1 MRLTHRIMAVGTA
14 VGTAVAL
21 SAAMVG
27 CSSSKGSSSD
37 ASSSTQTTVL
47 TVYAAASLT
56 AGYDEMATAFEAEH
70 PGVDV
75 QFNYAGSQT
84 LVDQINQGAPAD
96 VLATANT
103 STMQKAVDAGTVGET
118 TEFATNVLTIITPAG
133 NPAGVTGLD
142 ASLDN
147 AQLVICAPEVPC
159 GSATQQLTEKLGVT
173 LNPVSEEQQV
183 TDVVGKVTSG
193 EATAGIV
200 YRTDAKE
207 AGDKVTEVPIA
218 SADQVVNH
226 YPIATVNE
234 SQHAELAQQ
243 FVDYVLS
250 DDGQATLDKY
260 GFSKAA

>member
-1 MRLTHRIMAVGTA
+1 MKLVRSIGSAAVA
-14 VGTAVAL
+14 IAL
-21 SAAMVG
+21 SATVVG
-27 CSSSKGSSSD
+27 CSSGD
-37 ASSSTQTTVL
+37 ASSDSSQDETTVL

-56 AGYDEMATAFEAEH
+56 ASYDEMATAFETEH

-84 LVDQINQGAPAD
+84 LVDQITQGAPAD

-103 STMQKAVDAGTVGET
+103 STMSKAVDAGAVGET
-118 TEFATNVLTIITPAG
+118 TEFATNVLTLITPAG

-142 ASLDN
+142 DSLDA

-159 GSATQQLTEKLGVT
+159 GSATQQLTELLGVT

-200 YRTDAKE
+200 YRTDAME
-207 AGDKVTEVPIA
+207 AGDQVTEVPIEG
-218 SADQVVNH
+218 ADQVVNH

-234 SQHAELAQQ
+234 SEHAELAQQ

-250 DDGQATLDKY
+250 DAGQATLSKY
-260 GFSKAA
+260 GFSPAA

>member
-1 MRLTHRIMAVGTA
+1 
-14 VGTAVAL
+14 
-21 SAAMVG
+21 MVG
-27 CSSSKGSSSD
+27 CSSEDSSSG
-37 ASSSTQTTVL
+37 ASSSAGTTVL

-56 AGYDEMATAFEAEH
+56 ASYDEMAAAFEAEH

-103 STMQKAVDAGTVGET
+103 STMSKATDAGTVGAA

-142 ASLDN
+142 SSLDA

-159 GSATQQLTEKLGVT
+159 GSATQQLTERLGVT
-173 LNPVSEEQQV
+173 LDPVSEEQQV
-183 TDVVGKVTSG
+183 TDVVGKVTG
-193 EATAGIV
+193 GDATAGIV

-218 SADQVVNH
+218 GADQVVNH

-234 SQHAELAQQ
+234 SRHAELAQQ

-250 DDGQATLDKY
+250 DAGRATLDEH
-260 GFSKAA
+260 GFAPAS

>member
-1 MRLTHRIMAVGTA
+1 M
-14 VGTAVAL
+14 
-21 SAAMVG
+21 
-27 CSSSKGSSSD
+27 
-37 ASSSTQTTVL
+37 STSQ
-47 TVYAAASLT
+47 
-56 AGYDEMATAFEAEH
+56 H

-218 SADQVVNH
+218 GADQVVNH

>member
-1 MRLTHRIMAVGTA
+1 M
-14 VGTAVAL
+14 
-21 SAAMVG
+21 
-27 CSSSKGSSSD
+27 
-37 ASSSTQTTVL
+37 
-47 TVYAAASLT
+47 
-56 AGYDEMATAFEAEH
+56 
-70 PGVDV
+70 
-75 QFNYAGSQT
+75 
-84 LVDQINQGAPAD
+84 
-96 VLATANT
+96 LATANT

-218 SADQVVNH
+218 GADQVVNH

>member
-1 MRLTHRIMAVGTA
+1 MKLVRSIGSAAVA
-14 VGTAVAL
+14 IAL
-21 SAAMVG
+21 SATVVG
-27 CSSSKGSSSD
+27 CSSGD
-37 ASSSTQTTVL
+37 ASSDSSQDETTVL

-56 AGYDEMATAFEAEH
+56 ASYDEMATAFETEH

-75 QFNYAGSQT
+75 QFNYAGSQA
-84 LVDQINQGAPAD
+84 LVDQITQGAPAD

-103 STMQKAVDAGTVGET
+103 STMSKAVDAGAVGET
-118 TEFATNVLTIITPAG
+118 TEFATNVLTLITPAG

-142 ASLDN
+142 DSLDA

-159 GSATQQLTEKLGVT
+159 GSATQQLTELLGVT

-200 YRTDAKE
+200 YRTDAME
-207 AGDKVTEVPIA
+207 AGDQVTEVPIEG
-218 SADQVVNH
+218 ADQVVNH

-234 SQHAELAQQ
+234 SEHAELAQQ

-250 DDGQATLDKY
+250 DAGQATLSKY
-260 GFSKAA
+260 GFSPAA

>member
-1 MRLTHRIMAVGTA
+1 MRTSHRVLAVTA
-14 VGTAVAL
+14 ALAL
-21 SAAMVG
+21 SASMVG
-27 CSSSKGSSSD
+27 CTSKDSSTG
-37 ASSSTQTTVL
+37 ASSSAPTTVL

-56 AGYDEMATAFEAEH
+56 ASYDEMATTFEAEH

-103 STMQKAVDAGTVGET
+103 STMDKATAAGTVGTT
-118 TEFATNVLTIITPAG
+118 TEFATNVLTLITPAG

-142 ASLDN
+142 SSLDA

-159 GSATQQLTEKLGVT
+159 GSATQKLTEKLGVT

-200 YRTDAKE
+200 YRTDARA
-207 AGDKVTEVPIA
+207 AGDKVTEVSIEG
-218 SADQVVNH
+218 ADQVVNH
-226 YPIATVNE
+226 YPIATTSE
-234 SQHAELAQQ
+234 SQHAELAQE

-250 DDGQATLDKY
+250 DAGQSVLDEH
-260 GFSKAA
+260 GFSPAS

>member
-1 MRLTHRIMAVGTA
+1 MMKLVRSIGSAAV
-14 VGTAVAL
+14 AVAL
-21 SAAMVG
+21 SATVVG
-27 CSSSKGSSSD
+27 CSSGD
-37 ASSSTQTTVL
+37 ASSDSSQDETTVL

-56 AGYDEMATAFEAEH
+56 ASYDEMATAFETEH

-84 LVDQINQGAPAD
+84 LVDQITQGAPAD

-103 STMQKAVDAGTVGET
+103 STMSKAVDAGAVGET
-118 TEFATNVLTIITPAG
+118 TEFATNVLTLITPAG

-142 ASLDN
+142 DSLDA

-159 GSATQQLTEKLGVT
+159 GSATQQLTELLGVT

-200 YRTDAKE
+200 YRTDAME
-207 AGDKVTEVPIA
+207 AGDQVTEVPIEG
-218 SADQVVNH
+218 ADQVVNH

-234 SQHAELAQQ
+234 SEHAELAQQ

-250 DDGQATLDKY
+250 DAGQATLSKY
-260 GFSKAA
+260 GFSPTA

>member
-1 MRLTHRIMAVGTA
+1 MRLSHRIGAAGL
-14 VGTAVAL
+14 AVAL
-21 SAAMVG
+21 AAALAG
-27 CSSSKGSSSD
+27 CSSEDSASDSS
-37 ASSSTQTTVL
+37 AAKTTVL

-56 AGYDEMATAFEAEH
+56 ASYDEMATAFEAEH

-84 LVDQINQGAPAD
+84 LVDQLIQGAPAD

-103 STMQKAVDAGTVGET
+103 STMRKAVDAGAVGET
-118 TEFATNVLTIITPAG
+118 TEFATNVLTLITPAG

-142 ASLDN
+142 DSLDA

-159 GSATQQLTEKLGVT
+159 GSATRQLTELLGVT

-200 YRTDAKE
+200 YRTDAME
-207 AGDKVTEVPIA
+207 AGEQVTEVPIEGA
-218 SADQVVNH
+218 EQVVNH

-234 SQHAELAQQ
+234 SEHAELAQQ

-250 DDGQATLDKY
+250 EAGQATLSKY
-260 GFSKAA
+260 GFSPAA

>member
-1 MRLTHRIMAVGTA
+1 MRLAHRILAAGAAAALLVPMA
-14 VGTAVAL
+14 
-21 SAAMVG
+21 G
-27 CSSSKGSSSD
+27 CSSKDASTATSSS
-37 ASSSTQTTVL
+37 ASAQDTVL

-56 AGYDEMATAFEAEH
+56 ASYDEMATAFEAEH

-84 LVDQINQGAPAD
+84 LVDQIGQGAPAD
-96 VLATANT
+96 VLATANI

-118 TEFATNVLTIITPAG
+118 TEFATNILTIITPAG

-159 GSATQQLTEKLGVT
+159 GSATQKLTEKLGVE
-173 LNPVSEEQQV
+173 LSPVSEEQQV

-207 AGDKVTEVPIA
+207 AGDRVTEVPIA
-218 SADQVVNH
+218 GADQVVNH
-226 YPIATVNE
+226 YPIATVTG
-234 SQHAELAQQ
+234 SGHAELARQ

-250 DDGQATLDKY
+250 DEGRAVLDEH
-260 GFSKAA
+260 GFSPAA

>member
-1 MRLTHRIMAVGTA
+1 MKLVRSIGSAAV
-14 VGTAVAL
+14 AVAL
-21 SAAMVG
+21 SATVVG
-27 CSSSKGSSSD
+27 CSSGD
-37 ASSSTQTTVL
+37 ASSDSSQDETTVL

-56 AGYDEMATAFEAEH
+56 ASYDEMATAFETEH

-84 LVDQINQGAPAD
+84 LVDQITQGAPAD

-103 STMQKAVDAGTVGET
+103 STMSKAVDAGAVGET
-118 TEFATNVLTIITPAG
+118 TEFATNVLTLITPAG

-142 ASLDN
+142 DSLDA

-159 GSATQQLTEKLGVT
+159 GSATQQLTELLGVT

-200 YRTDAKE
+200 YRTDAME
-207 AGDKVTEVPIA
+207 AGDQVTEVPIEG
-218 SADQVVNH
+218 ADQVVNH

-234 SQHAELAQQ
+234 SEHAELAQQ

-250 DDGQATLDKY
+250 DAGQATLSKY
-260 GFSKAA
+260 GFSPTA

>member
-1 MRLTHRIMAVGTA
+1 MKLAHRIGSA
-14 VGTAVAL
+14 AVAVVL
-21 SAAMVG
+21 SAAVVG
-27 CSSSKGSSSD
+27 CSSGD
-37 ASSSTQTTVL
+37 ASSDSSQDETTVL

-56 AGYDEMATAFEAEH
+56 ASYDEMATAFEAEH

-84 LVDQINQGAPAD
+84 LVDQITQGAPAD

-103 STMQKAVDAGTVGET
+103 STMQKAVDAGAVGET

-142 ASLDN
+142 DSLDA

-159 GSATQQLTEKLGVT
+159 GSATQQLTELLGVT

-200 YRTDAKE
+200 YRTDAME
-207 AGDKVTEVPIA
+207 AGDQVTEVPIEG
-218 SADQVVNH
+218 ADQVVNH

-234 SQHAELAQQ
+234 SEHAELAQQ

-250 DDGQATLDKY
+250 DAGRATLSKY
-260 GFSKAA
+260 GFSPAA